1 MEVGYDLLVFH
12 NVLWQRAGFGE
23 ELRSERWQLAAIE
36 VAAPTALPV
45 VGRKGHVR
53 RSRSWPIF
61 ANSRGEVSA
70 YDASGALQWQVCHL
84 FAPPPPL
91 TSVPPLLVGNLR
103 RCCMLWGK

>member
-1 MEVGYDLLVFH
+1 MICWCFVRR
-12 NVLWQRAGFGE
+12 QCAGFGE
-23 ELRSERWQLAAIE
+23 DLRSERWQLAAIE

-70 YDASGALQWQVCHL
+70 YDASGALQWQVCH
-84 FAPPPPL
+84 
-91 TSVPPLLVGNLR
+91 
-103 RCCMLWGK
+103 